1 MKKFSF
7 TRNARL
13 RCRKIFDFVFNEGEK
28 FSTRDLVMWACVPGP
43 NKAGAK
49 APALIATGGRRLGL
63 VISKKTGGAVRRN
76 RLKRLLREAYRL
88 SKDDLLDG
96 AHIIVYPKAGCAIK
110 NLLEARKALSAI
122 WARAKIKNAER

>member
-1 MKKFSF
+1 
-7 TRNARL
+7 
-13 RCRKIFDFVFNEGEK
+13 
-28 FSTRDLVMWACVPGP
+28 MWACVPGP
-43 NKAGAK
+43 NKAGVK
-49 APALIATGGRRLGL
+49 APGIIETGGRRLGL
-63 VISKKTGGAVRRN
+63 VISKKSGGAVRRN

-96 AHIIVYPKAGCAIK
+96 TRIIIYPKAGCAIT